1 MLWHEYPEALDDVT
15 LAAAY
20 QTLQGDPPAEIP
32 WMVWLLENPAS
43 RCALLGNIDLFGHD
57 CMHLLL
63 KKGFSSA
70 DEAYVVGFTMG
81 NNIRATWWH
90 LLLFKIAAVLFYPPK
105 YRLQYSELS
114 ILQKGFQLGRST
126 KIRNLNQL
134 CLEDWRHKNL
144 REIRRE
150 IDLEIASLEFQ
161 AFSSGTAGERVPGV

>member
-1 MLWHEYPEALDDVT
+1 MLWSKYPEVLDDVT

-43 RCALLGNIDLFGHD
+43 RCALPGNIDLFGHD

-81 NNIRATWWH
+81 NNRCATWVH
-90 LLLFKIAAVLFYPPK
+90 LLLFKVAAFFFYPPK
-105 YRLQYSELS
+105 YRLKYSELA
-114 ILQKGFQLGRST
+114 ILDRGFQLGRSN

-134 CLEDWRHKNL
+134 CLEDWQHKTL
-144 REIRRE
+144 REIRTE
-150 IDLEIASLEFQ
+150 INLEIAY
-161 AFSSGTAGERVPGV
+161 